1 MEECNMQPELPVN
14 PTSISKKLVHNVYFS
29 LVLRT
34 VLFLIAGLIFTGILA
49 LQGSE
54 QPFHDAEKWWPFQV
68 IAANLFTYFIIKG
81 FLKKEGLSYKS
92 LFQSP
97 KDKNR
102 KTVRE
107 YVILFLAAIIG
118 GAVPLYLFS
127 YLLLGAI
134 PPPDTHFQALPV
146 GYAVIAL
153 ILFPLSNALV
163 ETPTYIGYA
172 LPRLQKVTGRMYTP
186 ILIAGFFLA
195 LQHIFLPIVLEADYM
210 LWRLFS
216 FIPLA
221 IILGIFYTKT
231 KRLRPIVIIHF
242 IIDLQLVSQ
251 MFMNSI

>member
-1 MEECNMQPELPVN
+1 MQTDLPVN
-14 PTSISKKLVHNVYFS
+14 MSSVSKKVHHVYFS
-29 LVLRT
+29 LILRT
-34 VLFLIAGLIFTGILA
+34 VLFFIMGILFVGILA
-49 LQGSE
+49 LQGSD
-54 QPFHDAEKWWPFQV
+54 QPFNDAEKWWPFQV
-68 IAANLFTYFIIKG
+68 IFANLFSFLIINQL
-81 FLKKEGLSYKS
+81 LKKEGRSYRS
-92 LFQSP
+92 LFRAP
-97 KDKNR
+97 VDKNR

-107 YVILFLAAIIG
+107 YAVLFLAAVIG

-134 PPPDTHFQALPV
+134 PPPDTHFQALPI

-172 LPRLQKVTGRMYTP
+172 LPRLQQITGKIYMP

-195 LQHIFLPIVLEADYM
+195 LQHVFLPIVLEADYM
-210 LWRLFS
+210 LWRLLS

-221 IILGIFYTKT
+221 IFLGIFYTK
-231 KRLRPIVIIHF
+231 KQRIVPIVIIHF

-251 MFMNSI
+251 MFINSIS

>member
-1 MEECNMQPELPVN
+1 MQHEVSV
-14 PTSISKKLVHNVYFS
+14 TARFSSKRLVHKVYFS

-34 VLFLIAGLIFTGILA
+34 VLFLIAGLIFVGILA
-49 LQGSE
+49 FQGSDT
-54 QPFHDAEKWWPFQV
+54 PFQEAEKWWPFQV
-68 IAANLFTYFIIKG
+68 ILANLVTYFIIKAL
-81 FLKKEGLSYKS
+81 LKKEGRSYKS
-92 LFQSP
+92 LFLAP
-97 KDKNR
+97 VDKNR
-102 KTVRE
+102 KTIRE
-107 YVILFLAAIIG
+107 YVMLFLAAVVG

-146 GYAVIAL
+146 GYAVMAV
-153 ILFPLSNALV
+153 ILFPISNALV

-172 LPRLQKVTGRMYTP
+172 LPRLQQITGRIYIP

-195 LQHIFLPIVLEADYM
+195 LQHIFLPIVLDADYM

-231 KRLRPIVIIHF
+231 KQLKPIVSIHF
-242 IIDLQLVSQ
+242 LIDLQLVSQ
-251 MFMNSI
+251 MFVNSIN